1 MGTSVSQASPRNTN
15 WSPVH
20 AGYKNEFIPEERII
34 SEIWRA
40 SENQETPMS
49 DSIASDTIYNC
60 YTAVSNSA
68 NFQEAL
74 QKFNGFIAEN
84 KSNSI
89 VAEFAKRAI
98 PAAYQSNNPV
108 QGWMAKFFSE
118 LTNYVMSR
126 DTSGF
131 VGGNNRN
138 KTVQE
143 MINFKKNITTKVSG
157 IVSSESRTIRNSEEW
172 KSFVNESIE
181 RLKSAK

>member
-20 AGYKNEFIPEERII
+20 AGYKNGFIPEERII

-60 YTAVSNSA
+60 YAAVSGSQ

-98 PAAYQSNNPV
+98 PAAYQSENPA
-108 QGWMAKFFSE
+108 QGWAARFFSE

-126 DTSGF
+126 DASGF
-131 VGGNNRN
+131 IGGNNRN

-143 MINFKKNITTKVSG
+143 MINFKKNISAKVSG
-157 IVSSESRTIRNSEEW
+157 IVSAESRNIRN
-172 KSFVNESIE
+172 NEGME
-181 RLKSAK
+181 NLLSASPLTD

>member
-15 WSPVH
+15 WNAVH
-20 AGYKNEFIPEERII
+20 AGYKNEFISEERII

-40 SENQETPMS
+40 SENQETPIS
-49 DSIASDTIYNC
+49 DSIASETIYNC
-60 YTAVSNSA
+60 YTAVSDSP

-98 PAAYQSNNPV
+98 PMAYQSNNPA
-108 QGWMAKFFSE
+108 QNWTAKFFSE
-118 LTNYVMSR
+118 LTNYVISR
-126 DTSGF
+126 DASGF

-143 MINFKKNITTKVSG
+143 MINFKKNITAKVSG
-157 IVSSESRTIRNSEEW
+157 IVKTESRSIQNSQEW
-172 KSFVNESIE
+172 KSFVSESID